1 MIAILYNLLV
11 STALAANP
19 INFLNLPERQID
31 TQAGFGL
38 VDFVNRII
46 EILLSLAYP
55 LAFASIVYSAYV
67 LISSNGNPD
76 AFTKVKKNILYMVT
90 GLFLIIFSV
99 FGIRFLAGL
108 LRLA

>member
-1 MIAILYNLLV
+1 MMSRLYDVLV
-11 STALAANP
+11 TKALAANP
-19 INFLNLPERQID
+19 INFLNLPERAVD
-31 TQAGFGL
+31 TRAGFGL

-67 LISSNGNPD
+67 LITSNGNPD
-76 AFTKVKKNILYMVT
+76 AFTKLKKNLTYLIT
-90 GLFLIIFSV
+90 GLFLIVFSV

-108 LRLA
+108 FGLS